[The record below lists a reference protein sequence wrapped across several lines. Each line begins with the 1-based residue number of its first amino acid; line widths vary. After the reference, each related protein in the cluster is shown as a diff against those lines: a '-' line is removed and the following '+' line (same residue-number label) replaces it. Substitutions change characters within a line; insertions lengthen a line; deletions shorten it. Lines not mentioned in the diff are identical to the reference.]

1 MAQTQSALLQ
11 VRLDEATKR
20 KADILFADLGFDTPT
35 AVRIFLAKA
44 IEWEGIPFEVAK
56 PRPNAETLK
65 AMLDGMEI
73 LPKQYNS
80 FREVIDEIDAEI
92 EAEEAD
98 KTCD

>member
-11 VRLDEATKR
+11 VRLDESTKR
-20 KADILFADLGFDTPT
+20 KADTLFADLGLDTPT

-44 IEWEGIPFEVAK
+44 IEWEGLPFEVAK

-73 LPKQYNS
+73 LPKRYSS
-80 FREVIDEIDAEI
+80 FQEMLDEIDAEI
-92 EAEEAD
+92 EAEESD
-98 KTCD
+98 ELRS